1 MIAII
6 DYGMGNL
13 GSVKNALDSLNI
25 ESVITRDINV
35 IKNAD
40 KLILPGVGAFKKA
53 MDNLNSLGLDK
64 VIIDE
69 VKSGKP
75 ILGICLGM
83 QLLFTTSEEYG
94 LTNGLNILEGNIIH
108 FKENGLKIPHMGWNN
123 LNIPSNSKLF
133 KGLNNP
139 YVYFVHSYHLV
150 TDNKDYL
157 LTKTTYGYEF
167 SCAVEY
173 KNIFATQFHP
183 EKSGDVGLKIL
194 KNFGDL

>member
-6 DYGMGNL
+6 DYKMGNL

-25 ESVITRDINV
+25 DSVITSDINV
-35 IKNAD
+35 IKSAD
-40 KLILPGVGAFKKA
+40 KLILPGVGAFKQA
-53 MDNLNSLGLDK
+53 MDNLKELNL
-64 VIIDE
+64 IDTIKEE
-69 VKSGKP
+69 VNNGKP

-83 QLLFTTSEEYG
+83 QLLFTSSEEYG
-94 LTNGLNILEGNIIH
+94 LTNGLNILSGRIIH

-123 LNIPSNSKLF
+123 LNIASGSKLF

-150 TDNKDYL
+150 TDNSNYL

-173 KNIFATQFHP
+173 KNIYATQFHP